1 MKNLRISIIGDG
13 LTGLVTALSMANLN
27 LKVDIYCKNILNN
40 NKKDNRVTAVS
51 QSNLDFLNKEI
62 KFSKKLFYQCKA
74 MNLFHEFK
82 SKQYNFLNYSDEDKN
97 LVYIFENSKIR
108 NFLIK
113 RIKTKKNINI
123 FDKNISLINSEK
135 TEIKYNNVTK
145 PYDLIILCLGKYSK
159 LYENLVSER
168 TIKKNTEEVAVTA
181 LVRHNKKIDSAMQY
195 FLNEGP
201 FAILPFK
208 DNYFSVVWTLNKN
221 FYKKNFSNIKKII
234 HNKINS
240 FLKTKIE
247 IKDFKSFP
255 VNLDLK
261 TKYFKKNTL
270 VLGEG
275 IHSIHPIAGQGFN
288 LVLRDIKKLNDL
300 IKEKLNLGLQIKNS
314 SLLND
319 FYNLRKPENIILGLG
334 VEMTNSFF
342 KSSKLLDPI
351 KNIALKNIGKNFFIK
366 RFSQIV
372 SDKGLIF

>member
-1 MKNLRISIIGDG
+1 
-13 LTGLVTALSMANLN
+13 
-27 LKVDIYCKNILNN
+27 
-40 NKKDNRVTAVS
+40 
-51 QSNLDFLNKEI
+51 
-62 KFSKKLFYQCKA
+62 
-74 MNLFHEFK
+74 
-82 SKQYNFLNYSDEDKN
+82 
-97 LVYIFENSKIR
+97 
-108 NFLIK
+108 
-113 RIKTKKNINI
+113 
-123 FDKNISLINSEK
+123 
-135 TEIKYNNVTK
+135 
-145 PYDLIILCLGKYSK
+145 
-159 LYENLVSER
+159 
-168 TIKKNTEEVAVTA
+168 
-181 LVRHNKKIDSAMQY
+181 MQY

-221 FYKKNFSNIKKII
+221 FYKKNFSNIKKIL
-234 HNKINS
+234 HNKIYS

-342 KSSKLLDPI
+342 KSSRLLDPI

-372 SDKGLIF
+372 SDKGLIL